1 MEIKNYISIALQWA
15 WLLILGL
22 ILGAAGAYAFS
33 YYETPA
39 YRASTRV
46 QVISAP
52 KNSGSDLSYI
62 SDQQLSQTYVQTI
75 KTRPILQQVSQELG
89 YEVQAKQISTSMLA
103 NTQLIDIAIEDS
115 DPQRAADIANT
126 LVNVFAKLNSEKQ
139 ALRYADSETSLKNQ
153 ITQIEKQI
161 SALQDQT
168 SAEGMAKFEE
178 NLTRTKSEM
187 KRLQDEILTLQADIT
202 SLSRPVLVGR
212 ATATPQPLVETAIS
226 EKNFQ
231 LDQLQNTYNQYSQ
244 IYNNLVVMGENAINT
259 NTTSQQT
266 QTTMA
271 LYQQIRANL
280 LSSYENIRMARLNST
295 SNIISIEPAIAPSLP
310 IRPQTLNNTGLGA
323 ILGLMLAAGIAFLIE
338 YLDDTLKTA
347 EQIGQVLG
355 LPVIGYIA
363 NFEHKGASAYVAENP
378 RSPVSEAFRTLRTN
392 LEFAAVDQ
400 PIKTLLVVSAHP
412 LEGKSTIAANL
423 AVTLA
428 QGGKHVFLMDADL
441 RRPNVHRFFNLT
453 NRTGLSDL
461 FRDTLSLADV
471 TRAWRDPN
479 LCIVTSG
486 DIPPNPADLLSS
498 KKMESILKTAKQT
511 ADIVIIDAPP
521 FVVAD
526 ASILASRVDGVLLVI
541 QPGKTP
547 TDAAISTIEQ
557 MKRSGA
563 RVIGVVMNRIPRNR
577 PYYYGGY
584 RHYNAYYKG
593 DYYYYASGG
602 KASRER
608 SEGSPGKNLQQSLSA
623 LTRKIAGPI
632 KPGDTASKNQK

>member
-22 ILGAAGAYAFS
+22 LLGAAGAYTFS
-33 YYETPA
+33 YYEIPA

-52 KNSGSDLSYI
+52 KGSGSDLSYI

-75 KTRPILQQVSQELG
+75 KTRPILQLVGQELG
-89 YEVQAKQISTSMLA
+89 YEVQANKIGVSALS
-103 NTQLIDIAIEDS
+103 NTQLIDISVEDS

-126 LVNVFAKLNSEKQ
+126 LVAVFAKLNSEKQ
-139 ALRYADSETSLKNQ
+139 ALRYADSESSLKSQIAQIEAQ
-153 ITQIEKQI
+153 IT
-161 SALQDQT
+161 ALQAQT
-168 SAEGMAKFEE
+168 SAEGSAKFQD
-178 NLTRTKSEM
+178 NLTRTKTEM
-187 KRLQDEILTLQADIT
+187 QRLQDEILTLQAEIT
-202 SLSRPVLVGR
+202 NLSRPTMVGLV
-212 ATATPQPLVETAIS
+212 TATPEPLIQTNIR
-226 EKNFQ
+226 EKEFQ
-231 LDQLQNTYNQYSQ
+231 LGQLKNTYDQYSQ
-244 IYNNLVVMGENAINT
+244 IYTNLVVMGQTTAAT
-259 NTTSQQT
+259 DATSQQV
-266 QTTMA
+266 QSTMA

-280 LSSYENIRMARLNST
+280 LSSYETIRLARLNST
-295 SNIISIEPAIAPSLP
+295 STILPIEPAIAPTDR
-310 IRPQTLNNTGLGA
+310 IRPKTLNNIGLGA
-323 ILGLMLAAGIAFLIE
+323 VLGLMLAAGIAFLVE

-363 NFEHKGASAYVAENP
+363 NFEHKSTSAYVTDNP

-400 PIKTLLVVSAHP
+400 PIRTLLVVSAHP
-412 LEGKSTIAANL
+412 AEGKSTIAANL

-453 NRTGLSDL
+453 NRAGLSDL
-461 FRDTLSLADV
+461 FRDTVSLADV

-498 KKMESILKTAKQT
+498 KKMETILNSIKQT
-511 ADIVIIDAPP
+511 ADIVIVDAPP

-547 TDAAISTIEQ
+547 TDAALSTIEQ

-563 RVIGVVMNRIPRNR
+563 RVVGVVMNRIPRNR

-593 DYYYYASGG
+593 DYYYYASDE
-602 KASRER
+602 KKSRKR
-608 SEGSPGKNLQQSLSA
+608 SEQSTRKSFLESLSA
-623 LTRKIAGPI
+623 FSRKMSTTRST
-632 KPGDTASKNQK
+632 DRTSKNQK